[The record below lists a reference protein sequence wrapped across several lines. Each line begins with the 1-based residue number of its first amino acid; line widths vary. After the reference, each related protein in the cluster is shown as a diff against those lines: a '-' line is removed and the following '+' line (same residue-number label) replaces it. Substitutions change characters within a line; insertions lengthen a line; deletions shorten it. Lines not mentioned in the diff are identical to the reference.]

1 MASASSKEFLEIQAN
16 YRVYI
21 HSEPREW
28 HDNNIQAEQK
38 VASNEQTLT
47 SNVEKVISNEQ
58 KVTSNEEKLRSKK
71 KQAKHFTSYKTKVI
85 QTDLCICS
93 NISAYLDI
101 FSQIQT

>member
-38 VASNEQTLT
+38 VASNEQ
-47 SNVEKVISNEQ
+47 

-71 KQAKHFTSYKTKVI
+71 KQAKRFTSYKTKVI

-101 FSQIQT
+101 FSQIQA